1 MSEENLA
8 NTPDNV
14 EPATSAGT
22 PMRMILWGLAVAVV
36 SVLLDQGSKIWA
48 LGALSQGERIPLLG
62 DALGLE
68 LIFNPGAALS
78 LGENSTIIFTVIS
91 TAVVVGMPF
100 LLRTTVS
107 LPWTLALGAIWGG
120 AAGNLIDR
128 IFRAPGPGRGHVVDF
143 IAYFDWFI
151 GNVADVILFLAI
163 IAILVLALRD
173 IPRSALDMARKS
185 AEGARKSGKER
196 TAHERPA
203 LLSDSRWIRRR

>member
-91 TAVVVGMPF
+91 TAVVVGMPL

-107 LPWTLALGAIWGG
+107 LPWALALGAIWGG

-185 AEGARKSGKER
+185 AEGARKSGEGKDG
-196 TAHERPA
+196 A
-203 LLSDSRWIRRR
+203 

>member
-1 MSEENLA
+1 MREENLA
-8 NTPDNV
+8 ETP
-14 EPATSAGT
+14 ESPETSGKSATSA
-22 PMRMILWGLAVAVV
+22 RMILWGLAVAVI

-48 LGALSQGERIPLLG
+48 LGALTEGERIPLLG
-62 DALGLE
+62 DALGWQ

-78 LGENSTIIFTVIS
+78 LGENSTFVFTVIS

-107 LPWTLALGAIWGG
+107 LPWALSLGAIWGG

-128 IFRAPGPGRGHVVDF
+128 LFRAPGPGRGHVVDF

-163 IAILVLALRD
+163 IVILVLSLRD
-173 IPRSALDMARKS
+173 VPRSALDMARK
-185 AEGARKSGKER
+185 EGKIDE
-196 TAHERPA
+196 
-203 LLSDSRWIRRR
+203 

>member
-1 MSEENLA
+1 MRMSVREENLA
-8 NTPDNV
+8 ETP
-14 EPATSAGT
+14 ESPETSGKSATSA
-22 PMRMILWGLAVAVV
+22 RMILWGLAVAVI

-48 LGALSQGERIPLLG
+48 LGALTEGERIPLLG
-62 DALGLE
+62 DALGWQ

-78 LGENSTIIFTVIS
+78 LGENSTFVFTVIS

-107 LPWTLALGAIWGG
+107 LPWALSLGAIWGG

-128 IFRAPGPGRGHVVDF
+128 LFRAPGPGRGHVVDF

-163 IAILVLALRD
+163 IVILVLSLRD
-173 IPRSALDMARKS
+173 VPRSALDMARK
-185 AEGARKSGKER
+185 EGKIDE
-196 TAHERPA
+196 
-203 LLSDSRWIRRR
+203 

>member
-1 MSEENLA
+1 MRMSVREENLA
-8 NTPDNV
+8 ETP
-14 EPATSAGT
+14 ESPETSGKSATSA
-22 PMRMILWGLAVAVV
+22 RMILWGLAVAVI

-48 LGALSQGERIPLLG
+48 LGALTEGERIPLLG
-62 DALGLE
+62 DALGWQ

-78 LGENSTIIFTVIS
+78 LGENSTFVFTVIS

-107 LPWTLALGAIWGG
+107 LPWALSLGAIWGG

-128 IFRAPGPGRGHVVDF
+128 LFRAPGPGRGHVVDF

-163 IAILVLALRD
+163 IVILILSLRD
-173 IPRSALDMARKS
+173 VPRSALDMARK
-185 AEGARKSGKER
+185 EGKIDE
-196 TAHERPA
+196 
-203 LLSDSRWIRRR
+203 

>member
-78 LGENSTIIFTVIS
+78 LGENSTVIFTVIS
-91 TAVVVGMPF
+91 TAVVVGMPL

-107 LPWTLALGAIWGG
+107 LPWALALGAIWGG

-185 AEGARKSGKER
+185 AEGARKSGEGKDG
-196 TAHERPA
+196 A
-203 LLSDSRWIRRR
+203 

>member
-78 LGENSTIIFTVIS
+78 LGENSTVIFTVIS
-91 TAVVVGMPF
+91 TAVVVGMPL

-107 LPWTLALGAIWGG
+107 LPWALALGAIWGG

-128 IFRAPGPGRGHVVDF
+128 IFRSPGPGRGHVVDF

-185 AEGARKSGKER
+185 AEGARKSGEGKDG
-196 TAHERPA
+196 A
-203 LLSDSRWIRRR
+203 

>member
-8 NTPDNV
+8 NTPDKV
-14 EPATSAGT
+14 EPAMSAGT

-185 AEGARKSGKER
+185 AEGARKSGEGKDG
-196 TAHERPA
+196 A
-203 LLSDSRWIRRR
+203 

>member
-1 MSEENLA
+1 
-8 NTPDNV
+8 
-14 EPATSAGT
+14 
-22 PMRMILWGLAVAVV
+22 
-36 SVLLDQGSKIWA
+36 
-48 LGALSQGERIPLLG
+48 
-62 DALGLE
+62 
-68 LIFNPGAALS
+68 
-78 LGENSTIIFTVIS
+78 
-91 TAVVVGMPF
+91 MPF

-173 IPRSALDMARKS
+173 IPRIRLPQAWTVCGGPAYVAAARS
-185 AEGARKSGKER
+185 LVRQVA
-196 TAHERPA
+196 AH
-203 LLSDSRWIRRR
+203 

>member
-8 NTPDNV
+8 NTPDKV
-14 EPATSAGT
+14 EPAMSVGT

-91 TAVVVGMPF
+91 TAVVVGMPL

-107 LPWTLALGAIWGG
+107 LPWALALGAIWGG

-185 AEGARKSGKER
+185 AEGARKSGEGKDG
-196 TAHERPA
+196 A
-203 LLSDSRWIRRR
+203 

>member
-1 MSEENLA
+1 MSVSEENLA
-8 NTPDNV
+8 NTPDKV
-14 EPATSAGT
+14 EPAMSVGT

-143 IAYFDWFI
+143 IAYYDWFI

-185 AEGARKSGKER
+185 AEGARKSGEGKDG
-196 TAHERPA
+196 A
-203 LLSDSRWIRRR
+203 

>member
-91 TAVVVGMPF
+91 TAVVVGMPL

-185 AEGARKSGKER
+185 AEGARKSGEGKDG
-196 TAHERPA
+196 A
-203 LLSDSRWIRRR
+203 

>member
-1 MSEENLA
+1 MRMSVREENLA
-8 NTPDNV
+8 ETP
-14 EPATSAGT
+14 ESPETSGKSASSA
-22 PMRMILWGLAVAVV
+22 RMILWGLAVAVI

-48 LGALSQGERIPLLG
+48 LGALTEGERIPLLG
-62 DALGLE
+62 DALGWQ

-78 LGENSTIIFTVIS
+78 LGENSTFVFTVIS

-107 LPWTLALGAIWGG
+107 LPWALSLGAIWGG

-128 IFRAPGPGRGHVVDF
+128 LFRAPGPGRGHVVDF

-163 IAILVLALRD
+163 IVILVLSLRD
-173 IPRSALDMARKS
+173 VPRSALDMARK
-185 AEGARKSGKER
+185 EGKIDE
-196 TAHERPA
+196 
-203 LLSDSRWIRRR
+203 